1 MLQRTKSLQAHLSS
15 VNTSNVDSQKI
26 QVKWLGL
33 HGACKLWHEPRGL
46 AAFCWLQSGQVFEHV
61 GHVLNPPFWATV
73 SRQTAPGRAKD
84 NARLWGRVERL
95 TDYTWNRATALF
107 LLFSSL
113 WAHSFITYSDFNYNS
128 ILLFLICVVTE
139 LFVLSFFFFFAYWMR
154 VWFSAVAVHMLLASI

>member
-46 AAFCWLQSGQVFEHV
+46 AALCWLQSGQVF
-61 GHVLNPPFWATV
+61 WACGTCAESSILGNSFQTDCRQSKGQCQALGTGRETHWLYMESRNCFV
-73 SRQTAPGRAKD
+73 S
-84 NARLWGRVERL
+84 
-95 TDYTWNRATALF
+95 
-107 LLFSSL
+107 LFSSL

-139 LFVLSFFFFFAYWMR
+139 LFLLSFFFFFAYWMR

>member
-1 MLQRTKSLQAHLSS
+1 MALANCGMNPEALQLFVGYKVARSF
-15 VNTSNVDSQKI
+15 
-26 QVKWLGL
+26 G
-33 HGACKLWHEPRGL
+33 
-46 AAFCWLQSGQVFEHV
+46 HV
-61 GHVLNPPFWATV
+61 GQVLNPPFWATV
-73 SRQTAPGRAKD
+73 SRQTAGRAKD
-84 NARLWGRVERL
+84 NARLWQRVERL

-139 LFVLSFFFFFAYWMR
+139 LFLLSFFFFFAYWMR